1 MGYQLKAGGSSTD
14 AIHLTSV
21 QCSPTPRSSYFRS
34 SYFAAYLVAVLFAA
48 TLLGGC
54 NNQAVDSNST
64 TSPSS
69 PVSADDGAVA
79 LSNTKATGETAPL
92 LDGIGPLHMPISTDV
107 PMAQKYFDQALT
119 LAFGFNHAES
129 VRSFREAARQDPTCG
144 ICYWGVALALGPNIN
159 APMAPEAIPEAWA
172 AVQQALALRDLE
184 TPLEQAY
191 IDAISTR
198 YSKEGGDRAALDLV
212 YAGAMQRLVE
222 RFPQDHTART
232 LMAEAYMDVTP
243 WAYWNDDASPGP
255 YTETFVAALEKVIAE
270 QPDHPGALHLYIH
283 AMEQFSPAK
292 AEAVADRLGPLVPVA
307 GHLVHMPSHIYLRLG
322 RYHDAVIAN
331 TKAAESDE
339 DYIAQCNA
347 QGLYPASYYPH
358 NIHFL
363 WYSAMMEG
371 RRELALASAHKL
383 RDRVPLEMAKMM
395 GAVQQF
401 LAVPSYTYVRFGL
414 WDKALAEAPPP
425 ADLPLAQ
432 AMWHYAHG
440 MAYASTDR
448 LKEAQKSLAQL
459 QLLQSNGTL
468 DALVVRQGHPVAPT
482 LLNIATHLV
491 TARIAQSQGENA
503 VELAQ
508 LTLAVA
514 AQDSLP
520 YTEPPFW
527 HFPVRQ
533 ALAAAQLRQG
543 DAVAAAATYRADLV
557 KFPRNGWSLYGL
569 LQAQPQALD
578 QAELTAELE
587 TAWKYSDIEP
597 TAGY

>member
-1 MGYQLKAGGSSTD
+1 MGYESKAM
-14 AIHLTSV
+14 
-21 QCSPTPRSSYFRS
+21 RSSANVVRPTRFQRH
-34 SYFAAYLVAVLFAA
+34 AASLLVALFAVS
-48 TLLGGC
+48 LLGGC
-54 NNQAVDSNST
+54 NNQAVDPAADTSVGASAAT
-64 TSPSS
+64 TSD
-69 PVSADDGAVA
+69 AGGVA
-79 LSNTKATGETAPL
+79 LSDTKATGETAPL
-92 LDGIGPLHMPISTDV
+92 LEGIGPLHLPISTDV

-119 LAFGFNHAES
+119 LAFGFNHAEA

-144 ICYWGVALALGPNIN
+144 MCYWGVALALGPNIN

-172 AVQQALALRDLE
+172 AVQQALALRHLE

-198 YSKEGGDRAALDLV
+198 YSKDGSDRAALDLV

-292 AEAVADRLGPLVPVA
+292 AEAVADRLGSLVPVA

-448 LKEAQKSLAQL
+448 LVEAQQSLAEL
-459 QLLQSNGTL
+459 QLLQANGTL
-468 DALVVRQGHPVAPT
+468 EALVVRQGHPVAPT

-491 TARIAQSQGENA
+491 TARIAQLQGNDE
-503 VELAQ
+503 VELEQ
-508 LTLAVA
+508 LTLAVT

-533 ALAAAQLRQG
+533 ALASAQLRQG
-543 DAVAAAATYRADLV
+543 DAVAAATTYRADLV

-569 LQAQPQALD
+569 LQAQPQAADL
-578 QAELTAELE
+578 AALTAELE
-587 TAWKYSDIEP
+587 VAWKYSDIEP

>member
-1 MGYQLKAGGSSTD
+1 MVSQAKGKQDVLPWDRLAGDGLMKFAYWVGQLSGAKRTLITGIVAGLVLAG
-14 AIHLTSV
+14 
-21 QCSPTPRSSYFRS
+21 CSNRT
-34 SYFAAYLVAVLFAA
+34 VE
-48 TLLGGC
+48 
-54 NNQAVDSNST
+54 
-64 TSPSS
+64 
-69 PVSADDGAVA
+69 SADEPAPAVTPSTINA
-79 LSNTKATGETAPL
+79 AGVTAPL
-92 LDGIGPLHMPISTDV
+92 LDGIGPLHFPISTQV

-119 LAFGFNHAES
+119 LAFGFNHAEA

-159 APMAPEAIPEAWA
+159 APMGEEAIPQAWE
-172 AVQQALALRDLE
+172 AVQQALALREQE
-184 TPLEQAY
+184 TPREQAF

-198 YSKEGGDRAALDLV
+198 YSEKGDDRAALDLV
-212 YAGAMQRLVE
+212 YAGSMQRLVE
-222 RFPQDHTART
+222 RFPEDHNART
-232 LMAEAYMDVTP
+232 LMAEALMDLSP
-243 WAYWNDDASPGP
+243 WAYWNDDASPAP
-255 YTETFVAALEKVIAE
+255 HTQKFVAALEQVIDE
-270 QPDHPGALHLYIH
+270 QPNHPGALHLYIH
-283 AMEQFSPAK
+283 AMEQYSPGK

-307 GHLVHMPSHIYLRLG
+307 GHLVHMPSHIYLRVG

-331 TKAAESDE
+331 TKASLSDE

-347 QGLYPASYYPH
+347 QGLYPAAYYPH

-395 GAVQQF
+395 GSVQQF

-414 WDKALAEAPPP
+414 WEEALAEAPPP

-440 MAYASTDR
+440 MAYASTGR
-448 LKEAQKSLAQL
+448 LVEAQSSLAEL
-459 QLLQSNGTL
+459 QQLQSNGTL
-468 DALVVRQGHPVAPT
+468 EALVVRQGHPVAPT

-491 TARIAQSQGENA
+491 AARIAQLQKLDG
-503 VELAQ
+503 VELEQ
-508 LTLAVA
+508 LSNAVA

-533 ALAAAQLRQG
+533 ELAAAQLRQG
-543 DAVAAAATYRADLV
+543 DAAAAAATYRADLV

-569 LQAQPQALD
+569 LQAQPQAQD
-578 QAELTAELE
+578 AAALTAELE

>member
-1 MGYQLKAGGSSTD
+1 MGYETTKVCLFRRVTIPSSRWGS
-14 AIHLTSV
+14 
-21 QCSPTPRSSYFRS
+21 
-34 SYFAAYLVAVLFAA
+34 AVR
-48 TLLGGC
+48 LLGGLSLTVLVGLLASGC
-54 NNQAVDSNST
+54 SSRAVDGVLDVPASASAASEAST
-64 TSPSS
+64 EASTSAKS
-69 PVSADDGAVA
+69 
-79 LSNTKATGETAPL
+79 LSNTTPTGATAPL
-92 LDGIGPLHMPISTDV
+92 LKGIGPLHVPISTDV
-107 PMAQKYFDQALT
+107 PLAQKYFDQAIT
-119 LAFGFNHAES
+119 LAFGFNHAEA

-144 ICYWGVALALGPNIN
+144 MCYWGVALALGPNIN
-159 APMAPEAIPEAWA
+159 APMAAEAVPQAWA
-172 AVQQALALRDLE
+172 AVQQALALRDQE
-184 TPLEQAY
+184 TPREQAY

-198 YSKEGGDRAALDLV
+198 YSKEGEDRAALDLV

-222 RFPQDHTART
+222 RFPEDHTART

-243 WAYWNDDASPGP
+243 WAYWNDDASPAP
-255 YTETFVAALEKVIAE
+255 NTQKFVAALEQVIEE
-270 QPDHPGALHLYIH
+270 QPNHPGALHLYIH
-283 AMEQFSPAK
+283 AMEQFSPGK

-307 GHLVHMPSHIYLRLG
+307 GHLVHMPSHIYLRVG

-331 TKAAESDE
+331 TKASESDE
-339 DYIAQCNA
+339 YYIAQCNA
-347 QGLYPASYYPH
+347 QGLYPAAYYPH

-383 RDRVPLEMAKMM
+383 RDRVPMEMAKMM
-395 GAVQQF
+395 GSVQQF

-414 WDKALAEAPPP
+414 WDKALAEPPPP

-440 MAYASTDR
+440 MAYASTDQ
-448 LKEAQKSLAQL
+448 LQQAQASLAQL
-459 QLLQSNGTL
+459 QQLQSDGTL
-468 DALVVRQGHPVAPT
+468 EALVVRQGHPVAPT

-491 TARIAQSQGENA
+491 EARIAQLQGA
-503 VELAQ
+503 QTTELAQ

-533 ALAAAQLRQG
+533 ALASAQLRQG
-543 DAVAAAATYRADLV
+543 DPVAAAATYRADLV

-569 LQAQPQALD
+569 LQAQPQAQD
-578 QAELTAELE
+578 SAELKRELA